1 MSAVHARQQAQG
13 SRRHALLFDLDGT
26 LATTEHLHRAAY
38 DKLLADQG
46 RMLDPATF
54 ATHVR
59 GRSGRDVTR
68 FLFPDCDELECSRLM
83 ERKERTFRE
92 LAATQ
97 GLLPTPGV
105 HMLLEWARARGV
117 ATALVTNAPRAN
129 AEMVIK
135 VIGMAS
141 AFDVVVSAS
150 ELARGKP
157 HPDPYVT
164 ALDALAL
171 DAASAL
177 AVEDS
182 PVGIASARAANLDVI
197 GIAGETWDATPI
209 HGAAIVVSDM
219 SDPRLIAFLAERFDL
234 AA

>member
-1 MSAVHARQQAQG
+1 MSAAHARG

-26 LATTEHLHRAAY
+26 LATTEHLHRAAF
-38 DKLLADQG
+38 DKLLADHG

-59 GRSGRDVTR
+59 GRSGRDITR
-68 FLFPDCDELECSRLM
+68 FLFPDCDELERSRLM
-83 ERKERTFRE
+83 ERKECAFRE
-92 LAATQ
+92 LAATR

-105 HMLLEWARARGV
+105 HALLEWARARGV
-117 ATALVTNAPRAN
+117 ATGLVTNAPRAN
-129 AEMVIK
+129 AEMVIELLG
-135 VIGMAS
+135 IAS
-141 AFDVVVSAS
+141 AFDVLVSAC

-157 HPDPYVT
+157 HPDPYVA
-164 ALDALAL
+164 ALDALSL

-197 GIAGETWDATPI
+197 GIAGETCDATPI
-209 HGAAIVVSDM
+209 RGVAIVVSDM
-219 SDPRLIAFLAERFDL
+219 SDPRLIAFLAGRFEL